1 MHIMSHKASKR
12 GFTLLEILLVV
23 AIIAILAGIV
33 IVAINPAKQLG
44 NARDSQRKSDIN
56 TLYKAVNQY
65 LIDQGT
71 LPTDITTS
79 PQLLCDADGNP
90 DGCLDLSTLLVPTY
104 IPAMPKDP
112 QATSTSGSGYTIT
125 KVGGNIYVE
134 APLTEI
140 GFT

>member
-71 LPTDITTS
+71 LPTAITTT
-79 PQLLCDADGNP
+79 PTQVCDAQGLPN
-90 DGCLDLSTLLVPTY
+90 GCLNLNTLLVPTY